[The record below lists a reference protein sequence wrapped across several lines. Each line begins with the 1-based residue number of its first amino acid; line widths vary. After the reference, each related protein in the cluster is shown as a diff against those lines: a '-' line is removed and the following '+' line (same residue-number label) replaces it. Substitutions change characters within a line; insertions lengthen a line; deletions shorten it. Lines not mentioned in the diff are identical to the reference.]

1 MLSVLRMSW
10 GAGKEG
16 RRAVWQWENAFVS
29 TGLAFWNWQGAF
41 VFAVVTGY
49 LLTIPKVDLS
59 KLVQGQVNF
68 PAALKPT
75 TTSARMGW
83 LAWAFRRERGW
94 NFLTGKT
101 CAQGFLC
108 SFTHSFI
115 QLLSIFSIKGR
126 CLLLIGKLLRSSLAF
141 LFYRVK
147 LLLLFLA
154 VTQNPLFSFVGGAV
168 SVEQE
173 WVKGHSLTRTSESK
187 CWTLATI
194 FRDQLWVIVEGSTF
208 IQLLPVVWVKCQVQN
223 DPAGGSGRHRLP
235 AVLGLVSRVS
245 ANVQGMFSP
254 FEFLT
259 RNLGF

>member
-1 MLSVLRMSW
+1 MDSWGGSWTPAEEAFRSLKLTVPISVQSLLPLPTQTGAKLVWECARRRNMLSVLRMSW

-83 LAWAFRRERGW
+83 LAWAFRRERRGW

-101 CAQGFLC
+101 CAPGFLC
-108 SFTHSFI
+108 SFTHSLFI
-115 QLLSIFSIKGR
+115 
-126 CLLLIGKLLRSSLAF
+126 
-141 LFYRVK
+141 YR
-147 LLLLFLA
+147 
-154 VTQNPLFSFVGGAV
+154 P
-168 SVEQE
+168 
-173 WVKGHSLTRTSESK
+173 
-187 CWTLATI
+187 
-194 FRDQLWVIVEGSTF
+194 IVEYIF
-208 IQLLPVVWVKCQVQN
+208 HKRMV
-223 DPAGGSGRHRLP
+223 
-235 AVLGLVSRVS
+235 
-245 ANVQGMFSP
+245 P
-254 FEFLT
+254 FVD
-259 RNLGF
+259 R